1 MAHDYKTIL
10 ERALELD
17 AVDRA
22 KLVEALAL
30 SLAEEAGLDPDKAL
44 DPETLRKETS
54 DRLEKNLERSR
65 EVTDARIDE
74 VLERAR
80 KRRG

>member
-1 MAHDYKTIL
+1 MAQAYETIL
-10 ERALELD
+10 RQALELD

-30 SLAEEAGLDPDKAL
+30 SLAEEAGIDPEKAI

-54 DRLEKNLERSR
+54 DRLEENLQRSR
-65 EVTDARIDE
+65 AVTDARIEE
-74 VLERAR
+74 VLERAK

>member
-1 MAHDYKTIL
+1 MPQDYESIL
-10 ERALELD
+10 KQAFELD

-30 SLAEEAGLDPDKAL
+30 SLAEEAGLDPEKVL
-44 DPETLRKETS
+44 DPETLRKETA
-54 DRLEKNLERSR
+54 DRLEKNLEKSR
-65 EVTDARIDE
+65 AITDARIEE
-74 VLERAR
+74 VMARAK

>member
-1 MAHDYKTIL
+1 MAKDYDTVL
-10 ERALELD
+10 QHALQLD

-22 KLVEALAL
+22 KLVDALAL
-30 SLAEEAGLDPDKAL
+30 SLAKEAGLDPEKAI

-54 DRLEKNLERSR
+54 DRLEKNLEKSR
-65 EVTDARIDE
+65 AITDARIEE
-74 VLERAR
+74 VMERAK